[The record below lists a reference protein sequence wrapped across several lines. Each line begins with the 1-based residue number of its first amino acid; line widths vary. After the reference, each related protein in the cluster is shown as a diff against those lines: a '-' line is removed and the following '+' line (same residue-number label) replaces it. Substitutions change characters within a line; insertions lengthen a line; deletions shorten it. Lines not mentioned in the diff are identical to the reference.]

1 MNKQI
6 SFEEIRTGDL
16 IQVVSVYEQKGIK
29 YYRSSVG
36 TAHVI
41 SGGATWYTEEHGHLA
56 SYGKGS
62 TIELL
67 DRPKP
72 PLPTTPGTV
81 FRATEIRGE
90 KCDVVVLVREAS
102 NYLVSSPDPVYSSSH
117 LIKGESTHRAAQITA
132 WEPIEVTNA

>member
-1 MNKQI
+1 MSKQI
-6 SFEEIRTGDL
+6 SFEEIRKGDL

-41 SGGATWYTEEHGHLA
+41 SGGATWYTEDHGHLA

-67 DRPKP
+67 DRPSP

-81 FRATEIRGE
+81 FRATEIRGVE
-90 KCDVVVLVREAS
+90 CDVTVFVRS
-102 NYLVSSPDPVYSSSH
+102 SIPFGRVYVSDDYVGKEWEH
-117 LIKGESTHRAAQITA
+117 NAAQITA
-132 WEPIEVTNA
+132 WEPIEGNKNNG